1 MPPSFDP
8 SIWVPIGVALLLFAT
23 VAVVGVRMNSRETVR
38 KRLSAVIARPAAG
51 ATAGVAAAK
60 EQDKAAARNTEVGKR
75 LRTAEKERVAARSK
89 RTLRSRFAEAGWRI
103 SPTGWWIG
111 SVVSGVVLAGCMAAL
126 RFSPLVVAF
135 CFVVGT
141 LGLPR
146 LALAV
151 AAGKRRKAFLIDL
164 ADAIEA
170 MVRALKAG
178 LPVSEAMG
186 MIARDFV
193 GPVGAEFLVAVD
205 EQKLG
210 VSLGDSLG
218 RIGERMPLPEMRM
231 LAMAVTIQTQTG
243 GSLSEALANLANVI
257 RARHRL
263 KRKIK
268 AVSSEARV
276 SAMIMGALPFFVMGA
291 VYLMKPEYLGLLF
304 TETVGKLLVGLCGCW
319 MLTGILVMWRMVNFK
334 I

>member
-8 SIWVPIGVALLLFAT
+8 SFWAPIGVALILFAT
-23 VAVVGVRMNSRETVR
+23 VAIAGMRMNSRETVR
-38 KRLSAVIARPAAG
+38 KRLSAVVAQPGG
-51 ATAGVAAAK
+51 ATSAAK
-60 EQDKAAARNTEVGKR
+60 EQEKAAARDVQVTKR
-75 LRTAEKERVAARSK
+75 LRTAEKERTAAQSK

-103 SPTGWWIG
+103 SPTFWWIA
-111 SVVSGVVLAGCMAAL
+111 SVISGAVLAGFMATL
-126 RFSPLVVAF
+126 RFSPLIIVF

-146 LALAV
+146 LMLAM
-151 AAGKRRKAFLIDL
+151 AASKRRKAFLTDL

-170 MVRALKAG
+170 MVRALRAG
-178 LPVSEAMG
+178 LPVSEALG
-186 MIARDFV
+186 MIARDFT
-193 GPVGAEFLVAVD
+193 GPVGAEFTVAVD

-210 VSLGDSLG
+210 MSLGDSLT
-218 RIGERMPLPEMRM
+218 RVGERMPLPEVRM

-268 AVSSEARV
+268 AVSSEART
-276 SAMIMGALPFFVMGA
+276 SAMIMAALPLFVMGSL
-291 VYLMKPEYLGLLF
+291 YLMKPEYLGLLF
-304 TETVGKLLVGLCGCW
+304 TEKVGKILLVLCATWMLCGV
-319 MLTGILVMWRMVNFK
+319 LVMWRMVNFK